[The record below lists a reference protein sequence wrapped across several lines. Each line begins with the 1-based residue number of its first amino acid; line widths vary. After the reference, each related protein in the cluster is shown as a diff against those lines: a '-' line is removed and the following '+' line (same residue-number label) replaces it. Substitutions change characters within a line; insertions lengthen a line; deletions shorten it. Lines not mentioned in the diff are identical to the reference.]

1 MKKSFSESPVG
12 KFLLGKG
19 FYAALAVCVLG
30 AGAAAW
36 VIVDKTIDSFT
47 AEPPAA
53 SGTTLQNDV
62 SSPAASQKEQQ
73 VEQKVSN
80 ISKPSSS
87 SSSAPSSSSASE
99 ISTGASAASSA
110 ASEESAQDAISP
122 NYGVSSFML
131 PVDNTVFNLFPVRSW
146 SKMKRWTNGTPITAL
161 TSRRSWGL
169 LCGRWPMALSPR

>member
-53 SGTTLQNDV
+53 SGTTLQNDRGLR
-62 SSPAASQKEQQ
+62 SIFRSLRGIRAGCHFAKLRRLFLYAS
-73 VEQKVSN
+73 
-80 ISKPSSS
+80 
-87 SSSAPSSSSASE
+87 
-99 ISTGASAASSA
+99 
-110 ASEESAQDAISP
+110 
-122 NYGVSSFML
+122 
-131 PVDNTVFNLFPVRSW
+131 R
-146 SKMKRWTNGTPITAL
+146 
-161 TSRRSWGL
+161 
-169 LCGRWPMALSPR
+169 

>member
-47 AEPPAA
+47 GQPPAV
-53 SGTTLQNDV
+53 SGTTLQNTA
-62 SSPAASQKEQQ
+62 SSAPASQKEQQ

-80 ISKPSSS
+80 VSRPSSLLLQCAFLLFGAGS
-87 SSSAPSSSSASE
+87 VFRGFRRIRTGYHFSKLRRILLYAS
-99 ISTGASAASSA
+99 
-110 ASEESAQDAISP
+110 
-122 NYGVSSFML
+122 
-131 PVDNTVFNLFPVRSW
+131 R
-146 SKMKRWTNGTPITAL
+146 
-161 TSRRSWGL
+161 
-169 LCGRWPMALSPR
+169 

>member
-47 AEPPAA
+47 GQPPAV
-53 SGTTLQNDV
+53 SGTTLQNTA
-62 SSPAASQKEQQ
+62 SSAPASQKEQQ

-80 ISKPSSS
+80 VSRPSFGAGSVFRGFRRIRTGYHFSKLRRILLY
-87 SSSAPSSSSASE
+87 AS
-99 ISTGASAASSA
+99 
-110 ASEESAQDAISP
+110 
-122 NYGVSSFML
+122 
-131 PVDNTVFNLFPVRSW
+131 R
-146 SKMKRWTNGTPITAL
+146 
-161 TSRRSWGL
+161 
-169 LCGRWPMALSPR
+169 